1 MLVLRTGIGPIYWLL
16 SRSEEERWHS
26 YPEIAV
32 YMKEHFTT
40 YLSDIGRKVSEL
52 LPILSVYPLVRSGL
66 NDMRNL
72 T

>member
-1 MLVLRTGIGPIYWLL
+1 MLVLRTGIGPISWQL

-66 NDMRNL
+66 NAMRNL